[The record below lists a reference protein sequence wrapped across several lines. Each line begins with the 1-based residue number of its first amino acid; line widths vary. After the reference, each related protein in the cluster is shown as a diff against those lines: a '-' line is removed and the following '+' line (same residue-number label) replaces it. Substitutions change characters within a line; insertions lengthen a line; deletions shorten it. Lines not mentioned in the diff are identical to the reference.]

1 MAAPSRFNAARG
13 SGAQG
18 NGSPHR
24 ESANESIGHASA
36 HRKRTRILAP
46 ILGPF
51 AGTALS
57 RSESLLWSSGFRR
70 DRGAALKKERPHA
83 LREGPS

>member
-36 HRKRTRILAP
+36 HRKRTRIT
-46 ILGPF
+46 GPNPRPVRWYS
-51 AGTALS
+51 AIQIGIAAVVV
-57 RSESLLWSSGFRR
+57 GFRR
-70 DRGAALKKERPHA
+70 DRRAALKKNGPTA

>member
-46 ILGPF
+46 ILSPFDWFSAIEIGP
-51 AGTALS
+51 
-57 RSESLLWSSGFRR
+57 E
-70 DRGAALKKERPHA
+70 HA
-83 LREGPS
+83 

>member
-24 ESANESIGHASA
+24 ESASASIGQASE

-46 ILGPF
+46 IFGPF
-51 AGTALS
+51 AGTAIIQIGIAAVVV
-57 RSESLLWSSGFRR
+57 GF
-70 DRGAALKKERPHA
+70 P
-83 LREGPS
+83 